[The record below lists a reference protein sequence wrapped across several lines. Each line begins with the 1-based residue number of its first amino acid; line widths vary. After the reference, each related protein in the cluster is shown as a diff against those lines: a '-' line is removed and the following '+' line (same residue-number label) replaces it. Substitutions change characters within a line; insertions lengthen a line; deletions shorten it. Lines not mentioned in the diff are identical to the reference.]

1 MVLKYPSE
9 RFNNTMDAAV
19 RFLARD
25 NHKNV
30 AKLFHK
36 TGYTCELETHK
47 GTFFESVILNEQ
59 GGVAEV
65 KIFWGISAST
75 EHTEEVNKYI
85 ELVNKYQEYIC
96 CSGIDSTGRIY
107 STTAISFEPCEISV
121 DFFHCMEDACFSAID
136 MFLAPLLVV
145 NSGKN
150 TAENAFRSAVKEDDL
165 YLDPTLEERIRLM
178 NLYLELKNKEDN

>member
-1 MVLKYPSE
+1 
-9 RFNNTMDAAV
+9 MDAAV

-47 GTFFESVILNEQ
+47 GTFFESVVLNEQ

-65 KIFWGISAST
+65 KIFWGISASR

-85 ELVNKYQEYIC
+85 ELVNQYQEYIC
-96 CSGIDSTGRIY
+96 YSGIDSTGRIY

-121 DFFHCMEDACFSAID
+121 DFFRCMEDACFSAID
-136 MFLAPLLVV
+136 MFFAALLSI
-145 NSGKN
+145 NAGRN
-150 TAENAFRSAVKEDDL
+150 TSENAFKNIVKEEEF
-165 YLDPTLEERIRLM
+165 YPQSVLEERNRLM
-178 NLYLELKNKEDN
+178 NIYLEQNKEKK

>member
-1 MVLKYPSE
+1 MNYNPVDNFVK
-9 RFNNTMDAAV
+9 TMDSAV

-47 GTFFESVILNEQ
+47 GTFFEAVVLNEQ

-65 KIFWGISAST
+65 KIFWGISASR

-85 ELVNKYQEYIC
+85 ELVNQYQEYIC
-96 CSGIDSTGRIY
+96 YSGIDSTGRIY

-121 DFFHCMEDACFSAID
+121 DFFRCMEDACFSAID
-136 MFLAPLLVV
+136 MFLAALLIV
-145 NSGKN
+145 NSGRN
-150 TAENAFRSAVKEDDL
+150 TAENAFRSVVKEEKL
-165 YLDPTLEERIRLM
+165 YSDPTLEERIWLM
-178 NLYLELKNKEDN
+178 NLYLELKNKEDD